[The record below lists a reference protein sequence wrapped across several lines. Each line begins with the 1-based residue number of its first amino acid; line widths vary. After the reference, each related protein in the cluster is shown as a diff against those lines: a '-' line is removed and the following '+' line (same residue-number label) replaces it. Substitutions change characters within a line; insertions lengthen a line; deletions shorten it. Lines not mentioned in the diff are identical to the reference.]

1 LCEIRLAVISIVPV
15 PNSVEVVFLA
25 DEDVGSKVF
34 IKFIGPGEAG
44 LTNVTQFEPFM
55 LPTRRVALRASTA
68 VMMRC

>member
-1 LCEIRLAVISIVPV
+1 MTCDDSTEQRRSD
-15 PNSVEVVFLA
+15 

-34 IKFIGPGEAG
+34 IKFIGPREAG

-68 VMMRC
+68 VMMRF